1 MDLGIKDR
9 VAVITGGDSGMGLK
23 TAEYLIR
30 EGVKVALSDL
40 DGKSLQQAA
49 DSIAHLGEVHPITAD
64 LTKPSDVAK
73 LARAVEERFGPA
85 HILVHAAGIT
95 GPTGDF
101 LALTDD
107 DWQKALDNDLMG
119 AVRVCRAFIP
129 GMRQAGWG
137 RVILFGSEDAEQPY
151 VDELPYCAAKAAIL
165 NLSKGL
171 SKSYGKQGVLV
182 NTVSP
187 AFIQTPMTDA
197 MMEKRSKKLGVSFD
211 EAVESFLKEERSTM
225 VLQRRGQVEEVASL
239 IAYLCSNQASFIT
252 GSNYRVDG
260 GSVATV

>member
-1 MDLGIKDR
+1 
-9 VAVITGGDSGMGLK
+9 
-23 TAEYLIR
+23 
-30 EGVKVALSDL
+30 
-40 DGKSLQQAA
+40 
-49 DSIAHLGEVHPITAD
+49 
-64 LTKPSDVAK
+64 
-73 LARAVEERFGPA
+73 
-85 HILVHAAGIT
+85 
-95 GPTGDF
+95 
-101 LALTDD
+101 
-107 DWQKALDNDLMG
+107 
-119 AVRVCRAFIP
+119 
-129 GMRQAGWG
+129 MRQAGWG

-165 NLSKGL
+165 NLTKGL

-211 EAVESFLKEERSTM
+211 AAVESFLKEERSTM

-252 GSNYRVDG
+252 GANFRVDG

>member
-23 TAEYLIR
+23 TAEYLLKA
-30 EGVKVALSDL
+30 GVKVALSD
-40 DGKSLQQAA
+40 KSTDALQAAA
-49 DSIAHLGEVHPITAD
+49 DSIAEFGEVHPITAD
-64 LTKPSDVAK
+64 LLKPADVSK

-85 HILVHAAGIT
+85 HILVNAAGIT

-101 LALTDD
+101 LELTDD
-107 DWQKALDNDLMG
+107 QWLEAIETDLMA

-165 NLSKGL
+165 NLTKGL

-187 AFIQTPMTDA
+187 AFIETPMTNA
-197 MMEKRSKKLGVSFD
+197 MMEKRSAKLGVSFD

-225 VLQRRGQVEEVASL
+225 VLQRRGKVEEVASL

-252 GSNYRVDG
+252 GANFRVDG

>member
-23 TAEYLIR
+23 TAEYLLKA
-30 EGVKVALSDL
+30 GVKVALSD
-40 DGKSLQQAA
+40 KSSSRLQAAA
-49 DSIAHLGEVHPITAD
+49 DSVAELGEVHPITAD
-64 LTKPSDVAK
+64 ITKPDDITRLV
-73 LARAVEERFGPA
+73 RAVEDRFGPA

-101 LALTDD
+101 LDLTDD
-107 DWQKALDNDLMG
+107 QWREAIEIDLMG

-129 GMRQAGWG
+129 AMRQAGWG

-151 VDELPYCAAKAAIL
+151 VEELPYCAAKAAIL
-165 NLSKGL
+165 NLTKGL

-182 NTVSP
+182 NSVSP
-187 AFIQTPMTDA
+187 AYIETPMTDA
-197 MMEKRSKKLGVSFD
+197 MMEKRSAKLGVSFD
-211 EAVESFLKEERSTM
+211 EAVQSFLKEERPHL
-225 VLQRRGQVEEVASL
+225 VLQRRGKVEEVASL

-252 GSNYRVDG
+252 GANYRVDG

>member
-1 MDLGIKDR
+1 MDLGIKGR
-9 VAVITGGDSGMGLK
+9 VAVVTGGDSGMGLK
-23 TAEYLIR
+23 TAEYLLDAGAR
-30 EGVKVALSDL
+30 VALSDV
-40 DGKSLQQAA
+40 DGGDLKRAVESV
-49 DSIAHLGEVHPITAD
+49 AHRGEVEPFVAD
-64 LTKPSDVAK
+64 LTKPGDVDK
-73 LARAVEERFGPA
+73 LARAVAERFGPA

-101 LALTDD
+101 LDLTDD
-107 DWQKALDNDLMG
+107 DWRKAVDNDLLA

-151 VDELPYCAAKAAIL
+151 VDELPYCAAKAGIL

-171 SKSYGKQGVLV
+171 SKAYGQQGVLV
-182 NTVSP
+182 NAVSP

-211 EAVESFLKEERSTM
+211 AAVESFLKEERATM

-252 GSNYRVDG
+252 GSNFRVDG

>member
-23 TAEYLIR
+23 TAEYLLR
-30 EGVKVALSDL
+30 AGVKVALSDL
-40 DGKSLQQAA
+40 DSGPLQKAA
-49 DSIAHLGEVHPITAD
+49 DSLAELGEVHPVAAD
-64 LTKPSDVAK
+64 LLKPNDVTK
-73 LARAVEERFGPA
+73 LARAVAERFGAA

-101 LALTDD
+101 LELTDE
-107 DWQKALDNDLMG
+107 DWLKAIETDLMT

-137 RVILFGSEDAEQPY
+137 RIVLFGSEDAEQPY
-151 VDELPYCAAKAAIL
+151 IEELPYCAAKAGIL
-165 NLSKGL
+165 NLTKGL

-197 MMEKRSKKLGVSFD
+197 MMDKRSKKLGVSFD
-211 EAVESFLKEERSTM
+211 EAVQSFLKEERSTM

-239 IAYLCSNQASFIT
+239 IAYLCSNLSSFIT
-252 GSNYRVDG
+252 GSNFRVDG

>member
-23 TAEYLIR
+23 TAEYLLR
-30 EGVKVALSDL
+30 AGARVVLSD
-40 DGKSLQQAA
+40 KEESKVRAA
-49 DSIAHLGEVHPITAD
+49 AESVAALGEVHPVAAD
-64 LTKPSDVAK
+64 LTRADDVAK
-73 LARAVEERFGPA
+73 LVLAVEQRFGPA

-101 LALTDD
+101 LELTDD
-107 DWQKALDNDLMG
+107 QWREAIDNDLMA

-137 RVILFGSEDAEQPY
+137 RVVLFGSEDAEQPY

-165 NLSKGL
+165 NLTKGL
-171 SKSYGKQGVLV
+171 SKAYGQQGVLV
-182 NTVSP
+182 NAVSP
-187 AFIQTPMTDA
+187 AFIETPMTDA
-197 MMEKRSKKLGVSFD
+197 MMEKRSKERGIPFD
-211 EAVESFLKEERSTM
+211 EAVASFLKEERPTL
-225 VLQRRGQVEEVASL
+225 VLGRRGQVDEVASL
-239 IAYLCSNQASFIT
+239 IAYLCSNLSSFIT
-252 GSNYRVDG
+252 GSNFRVDG

>member
-9 VAVITGGDSGMGLK
+9 VAIITGGDSGMGLK
-23 TAEYLIR
+23 TAEYLLKA
-30 EGVKVALSDL
+30 GVKVALSDL
-40 DGKSLQQAA
+40 SKSDLQAAA
-49 DSIAHLGEVHPITAD
+49 DSVAGFGEVHPITAD
-64 LTKPSDVAK
+64 LTRAGDVTQ

-85 HILVHAAGIT
+85 HILVNAAGIT

-101 LALTDD
+101 LELTDD
-107 DWQKALDNDLMG
+107 QWLEAIEADLMT

-165 NLSKGL
+165 NLTKGL

-187 AFIQTPMTDA
+187 AFIETPMTDA

-211 EAVESFLKEERSTM
+211 AAVESFLREERSTM
-225 VLQRRGQVEEVASL
+225 TLQRRGKVEEVASL

-252 GSNYRVDG
+252 GANFRVDG

>member
-23 TAEYLIR
+23 TAEYLLR

-40 DGKSLQQAA
+40 ETKSLQQAA
-49 DSIAHLGEVHPITAD
+49 DSVAELGEVHPIAAD

-85 HILVHAAGIT
+85 HILVNAAGIT

-101 LALTDD
+101 LELTDD
-107 DWQKALDNDLMG
+107 DWHKALDTDLMT

-129 GMRQAGWG
+129 GMRRAGWG

-151 VDELPYCAAKAAIL
+151 IEELPYCAAKAAIL
-165 NLSKGL
+165 NLTKGL

-187 AFIQTPMTDA
+187 AFVQTPMTDA
-197 MMEKRSKKLGVSFD
+197 MMEKRSKKLGVGFD

-252 GSNYRVDG
+252 GSNFRVDG